1 MFMRRTVEKAGQSP
15 GTLIYI
21 GEKKDEKVK
30 IKIIDYSETG
40 LAEKEVGSIAEC
52 LSFKTKD
59 SVTWINITGIH
70 DLTIIENLGSQFN
83 LHPLLLEDVAN
94 TEQRPKMDDYED
106 YLFIVLKMLYTE
118 KNSNRIQHEQLSLI
132 LMPGVVLSL
141 QEFEEDVF
149 DPVRER
155 IRKAKGRIRTTG
167 ADYLMYAL
175 IDTIVDHYFHLFEDI
190 GEQVEALQEE
200 VITDPQPK
208 TLHQIQN
215 LKREMI
221 FLRKSVWPLREII
234 SALVRGESDLVCEDV
249 ILYLR
254 DVYDHTI
261 QVIDT
266 VETYRDMLSG
276 MLDIYLSSVSNK
288 MNEVMKVLTII
299 ATIFIPLTFL
309 AGVYGMN
316 FKYMPELEFRW
327 SYPVLWIVML
337 AVFGSMLIYFKRKK
351 WM

>member
-1 MFMRRTVEKAGQSP
+1 MYV
-15 GTLIYI
+15 
-21 GEKKDEKVK
+21 GESKEEKVK
-30 IKIIDYSETG
+30 IKIVDYNQSD
-40 LAEKEVGSIAEC
+40 LIEKEVGSIEDC
-52 LSFKTKD
+52 LSFRAKD

-70 DLTIIENLGSQFN
+70 DMTVIEALGKQFN
-83 LHPLLLEDVAN
+83 LHPLLLEDVTN

-118 KNSNRIQHEQLSLI
+118 KNSRRIQHEQLSLI

-155 IRKAKGRIRTTG
+155 IRKAKGHIRTKG

-234 SALVRGESDLVCEDV
+234 SALVRGESGLVCEDV

-316 FKYMPELEFRW
+316 FKYMPELELKW
-327 SYPVLWIVML
+327 AYPVLWLVML
-337 AVFGSMLIYFKRKK
+337 AVFGFMLIYFKRKK
-351 WM
+351 WL